1 MTKWKQIAVTAVALA
16 TTLSALSV
24 DAIAGTPDDT
34 KITADV
40 LGAMAQHRD
49 LGPPNQI
56 YVTTHNHVVYLSGTA
71 YNRLSVD
78 NAIAIARAVPGVTRV
93 VCTVG
98 VGAGG

>member
-1 MTKWKQIAVTAVALA
+1 MTKWKHLAVMAAALA
-16 TTLSALSV
+16 TTLSAWSV
-24 DAIAGTPDDT
+24 DAIAGNPDDT

-40 LGAMAQHRD
+40 QGAFSQHRE

-78 NAIAIARAVPGVTRV
+78 NAIAIARAIPGVTRV

-98 VGAGG
+98 IGSGG